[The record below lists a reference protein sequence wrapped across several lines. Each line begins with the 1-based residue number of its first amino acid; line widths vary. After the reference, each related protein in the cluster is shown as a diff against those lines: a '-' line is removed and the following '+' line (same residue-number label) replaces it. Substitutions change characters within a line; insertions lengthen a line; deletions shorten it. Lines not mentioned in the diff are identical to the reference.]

1 MSGDDRRDSV
11 FEKEFREDLRFWLQA
26 DRKTLVRIFELVE
39 AVMRDPFSGI
49 GKPEPMRHIG
59 PNIWSRRITKEHRL
73 LYLVGDTRINF
84 LQARFHY

>member
-1 MSGDDRRDSV
+1 MRGPKRRDSV
-11 FEKEFREDLRFWLQA
+11 FEPEFRDDLRFWLTA

-49 GKPEPMRHIG
+49 GKPEPMRHLG
-59 PNIWSRRITKEHRL
+59 PNVWSRRITKEHRM
-73 LYLVGDTRINF
+73 LYRVFDERVNF

>member
-1 MSGDDRRDSV
+1 MSGNRSRDSV
-11 FEKEFREDLRFWLQA
+11 FEKEFREDLRFWLQT

-73 LYLVGDTRINF
+73 LYRVSEERINF